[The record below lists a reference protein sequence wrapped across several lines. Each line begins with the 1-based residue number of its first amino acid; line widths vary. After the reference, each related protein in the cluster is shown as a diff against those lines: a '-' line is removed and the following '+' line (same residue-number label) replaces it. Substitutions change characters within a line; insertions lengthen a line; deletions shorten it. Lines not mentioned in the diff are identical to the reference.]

1 MKKWKKKKKQQQQIP
16 ALRRCY
22 FKIFLQQKEQTCE
35 HELFL
40 LRKSYVVTIA
50 SGGQKILSKCV

>member
-1 MKKWKKKKKQQQQIP
+1 MEKEKQQQQQIP